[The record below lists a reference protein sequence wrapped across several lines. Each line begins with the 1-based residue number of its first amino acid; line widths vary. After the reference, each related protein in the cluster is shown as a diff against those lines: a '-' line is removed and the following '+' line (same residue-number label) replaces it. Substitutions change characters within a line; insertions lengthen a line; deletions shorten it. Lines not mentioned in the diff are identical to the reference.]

1 MWYRLNADAKLVWT
15 DYASSE
21 YSAHNYYLLKYRTLV
36 IFSLF
41 SSKMEHYMNSTVYT
55 VVQIIL
61 NMQNIQPAD
70 CSLDENMW
78 IYPKHCKTSKLSA
91 KSWNRA
97 FILENLVS
105 LVRVKIIHNPYWLI
119 KFGNISLSLTFPRP
133 SIKVGFAEFI
143 FTSFMQI
150 SALNPKS
157 RLFVARQA
165 ESWPG

>member
-61 NMQNIQPAD
+61 NMQKIQPAD
-70 CSLDENMW
+70 CCLDENIW
-78 IYPKHCKTSKLSA
+78 IYPEHCKTSKLSA

-97 FILENLVS
+97 FVSENLVS
-105 LVRVKIIHNPYWLI
+105 LVWGKVNLAWLSQPLLTNQI
-119 KFGNISLSLTFPRP
+119 WKYLSFFDF
-133 SIKVGFAEFI
+133 SSSFDQSGFCGVHFHFFYANFC
-143 FTSFMQI
+143 F
-150 SALNPKS
+150 KS
-157 RLFVARQA
+157 
-165 ESWPG
+165 